1 MYARMSFFYSARSF
15 SRPPTLLIC
24 PLLDFYL
31 RGSDIEGICS
41 PSGINSDNFFGARD
55 GLLFSRFFFSSPQ
68 FIRML
73 LVNRVKNNER
83 R

>member
-55 GLLFSRFFFSSPQ
+55 GLLFSRFFFFFLSAIHSNASREP
-68 FIRML
+68 RE
-73 LVNRVKNNER
+73 K
-83 R
+83 